1 MYWVLGEDKELFG
14 MVALRQAQGEMV
26 ALRQAQGEMAG
37 WKKILLFFMESGD
50 FCDYN
55 NRSIC

>member
-37 WKKILLFFMESGD
+37 WKKIL
-50 FCDYN
+50 
-55 NRSIC
+55 R